1 MLATTGVLLD
11 TNSMDAVEEIKGR
24 LAIEDVLSEY
34 VQLKRA
40 GRNFKGL
47 SPFSN
52 ERTPSFVVSP
62 EKQIWHDFSSGKGG
76 DIFTFIQEMEGV
88 DFRGSLEILAR
99 KAGIELEQYKNKGHD
114 DSKQKERLYHL
125 LEQVTKFYQ
134 ANLKANKSTLDYV
147 INKRKFTK
155 ETILEW
161 RLGYSPNTG
170 SAAVDFAKKQ
180 GFSVKEIQQAGL
192 TNRFGGD
199 MFRGRLMIPLQDQQG
214 RVVGFTARLLTD
226 DPQAPKYINTPQTPL
241 YDKSRHVFGL
251 HLAKESIRKTKYV
264 LLTEGNLDVIAS
276 HQAGVKQCVA
286 TAGTALTEQ
295 QLKTLKR
302 FTGDVRLCF
311 DADRA
316 GLAATERAIPIASS
330 VGVQL
335 SVITIPNGKDPDELI
350 RQDKAAWERVVEE
363 PQYALDWLV
372 GHYQTALDLTKPGNK
387 LVFSDTVL
395 RVVRTLTDRV
405 EQEHYVQKVADI
417 IDVSREALLQ
427 MKLDHAEQ
435 PAPTLRQQ
443 TKKLPSK
450 DEQEI
455 LEVVKKQDKLLALV
469 LLQPRLRDMLISLQ
483 PEFLVQEKA
492 RFIYGF
498 LKEHPDFDGTP
509 TKAAALKEQ
518 SEYVKMLSLQYEE
531 LYQGV
536 ELLEL
541 RNEAEYLQSELVKH
555 YVETQKAQNKIAYQS
570 AGPEEERALLAKD
583 KELNELLSKYKGGNY
598 AKR

>member
-1 MLATTGVLLD
+1 
-11 TNSMDAVEEIKGR
+11 MDAVEEIKGR

-76 DIFTFIQEMEGV
+76 DVFTFIQEMEGV
-88 DFRGSLEILAR
+88 DFRGSLDILAR
-99 KAGIELEQYKNKGHD
+99 KAGIELEQYKSKGRD
-114 DSKQKERLYHL
+114 DNKQKERLYHL

-161 RLGYSPNTG
+161 QLGYSPNTG

-180 GFSVKEIQQAGL
+180 GFTPKEIQQAGL

-199 MFRGRLMIPLQDQQG
+199 MFRGRLMVPLQDQQG
-214 RVVGFTARLLTD
+214 RVVGFTARLLIN

-264 LLTEGNLDVIAS
+264 LLAEGNLDVIAS

-316 GLAATERAIPIASS
+316 GLAATERAIPIASK

-350 RQDKAAWERVVEE
+350 RQDKDAWKQVVEQ
-363 PQYALDWLV
+363 PQYALDWLI
-372 GHYQTALDLTKPGNK
+372 GHYQMALDLTKPGNK

-395 RVVRTLTDRV
+395 TVIRTLGDRV

-427 MKLDHAEQ
+427 MKLDHTEKPLSA
-435 PAPTLRQQ
+435 RQQ
-443 TKKLPSK
+443 TKKLPTK
-450 DEQEI
+450 DEQES
-455 LEVVKKQDKLLALV
+455 LEVIKKQDKLMALI
-469 LLQPRLRDMLISLQ
+469 LLQPRTRDLLESVQ
-483 PEFLVQEKA
+483 PEFLPQERA
-492 RFIYGF
+492 QFVFRF

-509 TKAAALKEQ
+509 TKAVGLKEQ

-531 LYQGV
+531 LYQGI

-541 RNEAEYLQSELVKH
+541 RNEAEYLQSELVKQ
-555 YVETQKAQNKIAYQS
+555 YVETQKSQNKRAYHT
-570 AGPEEERALLAKD
+570 ATPEEERALLAKD

>member
-1 MLATTGVLLD
+1 
-11 TNSMDAVEEIKGR
+11 MDAVEEIKGR

-76 DIFTFIQEMEGV
+76 DMFTFIQEMEGV

-99 KAGIELEQYKNKGHD
+99 KAGIELEQYKSKSSDN
-114 DSKQKERLYHL
+114 KQKERLYHL

-134 ANLKANKSTLDYV
+134 TNLKANKAAFDYV
-147 INKRKFTK
+147 YNKRKFTK
-155 ETILEW
+155 DTILEW
-161 RLGYSPNTG
+161 KLGYAPNT
-170 SAAVDFAKKQ
+170 SNATVDFAKKQ
-180 GFSVKEIQQAGL
+180 GFTQKEIQQAGL

-199 MFRGRLMIPLQDQQG
+199 MFRGRLMVPLQDQQG
-214 RVVGFTARLLTD
+214 RVVGFTARLLID
-226 DPQAPKYINTPQTPL
+226 DPQAPKYINTPQTLL

-251 HLAKESIRKTKYV
+251 HLAKEAIRKTKFVV
-264 LLTEGNLDVIAS
+264 LAEGNLDVIAS

-286 TAGTALTEQ
+286 TAGTALTEY
-295 QLKTLKR
+295 QLKALKR
-302 FTGDVRLCF
+302 FTGDVRLSF

-316 GLAATERAIPIASS
+316 GIAATERAIPIASK
-330 VGVQL
+330 VGVRL

-350 RQDKAAWERVVEE
+350 RQDKSVWQQVIDQ
-363 PQYALDWLV
+363 PQYVLDWLIA
-372 GHYQTALDLTKPGNK
+372 HYQQELDLTKPGNK
-387 LVFSDTVL
+387 VLFSDTVL
-395 RVVRTLTDRV
+395 AVVRNLADRV
-405 EQEHYVQKVADI
+405 EQEHYVQKIADI
-417 IDVSREALLQ
+417 IDVNRDALMQ
-427 MKLDHAEQ
+427 MKLDRSNQ
-435 PAPTLRQQ
+435 QVPTQKQQ
-443 TKKLPSK
+443 AKKLISK
-450 DEQEI
+450 EEREK
-455 LEVVKKQDKLLALV
+455 LEFIKKQNKLVALI
-469 LLQPRLRDMLISLQ
+469 LLQPRLRDLLVSLQ
-483 PEFLVQEKA
+483 PEFFPQEKA
-492 RFIYGF
+492 QFIYNF

-509 TKAAALKEQ
+509 DKAAVLKEQ
-518 SEYVKMLSLQYEE
+518 AEYVKMLSLQYEE

-541 RNEAEYLQSELVKH
+541 RNDAEYLQSELVKY
-555 YVETQKAQNKIAYQS
+555 YVETQKAQNKIAYQT
-570 AGPEEERALLAKD
+570 ATPEEERALLAKD

>member
-1 MLATTGVLLD
+1 
-11 TNSMDAVEEIKGR
+11 MDAVEEIKGR

-47 SPFSN
+47 SPFTN

-76 DIFTFIQEMEGV
+76 DMFTFVQEMEGV
-88 DFRGSLEILAR
+88 DFRGALELLAR
-99 KAGIELEQYKNKGHD
+99 KAGVELEQYKGKGSD
-114 DSKQKERLYHL
+114 NKQKERLYHL

-134 ANLKANKSTLDYV
+134 ANLRANRSALDYV
-147 INKRKFTK
+147 LHKRKFTK

-161 RLGYSPNTG
+161 RLGYAPNTG

-180 GFSVKEIQQAGL
+180 GFTVKEIQQAGL

-199 MFRGRLMIPLQDQQG
+199 MFQGRLMVPLQDQQG
-214 RVVGFTARLLTD
+214 KVIGFTARHLGAE
-226 DPQAPKYINTPQTPL
+226 DPKAPKYINTPQTQL

-251 HLAKESIRKTKYV
+251 HLAKEAIRKTKFVV
-264 LLTEGNLDVIAS
+264 LAEGNLDVIAS
-276 HQAGVKQCVA
+276 HQAGVRQCVA

-295 QLKTLKR
+295 QLKALKR
-302 FTGDVRLCF
+302 FTGDVRLSF

-316 GLAATERAIPIASS
+316 GIAATERAIPIASK
-330 VGVQL
+330 VGVSL
-335 SVITIPNGKDPDELI
+335 SVISIPNGKDPDELI
-350 RQDKAAWERVVEE
+350 RQDKAAWEQVINEHK
-363 PQYALDWLV
+363 YALDWLI
-372 GHYQTALDLTKPGNK
+372 GHYQNELDLTKPGNK
-387 LVFSDTVL
+387 LVFSDKVLTVIRML
-395 RVVRTLTDRV
+395 NDRV

-427 MKLDHAEQ
+427 MKLNHTEK
-435 PAPTLRQQ
+435 PTPTKQHV
-443 TKKLPSK
+443 KKLVTK
-450 DEQEI
+450 DGQES
-455 LEVVKKQDKLLALV
+455 LEVLKKQNKLLALL
-469 LLQPRLRDMLISLQ
+469 LLQPRLRDLLVSLERDFL
-483 PEFLVQEKA
+483 PEEQA
-492 RFIYGF
+492 RFVCDF
-498 LKEHPDFDGTP
+498 LKENSDFDGTP
-509 TKAAALKEQ
+509 TKAAALKEVAD
-518 SEYVKMLSLQYEE
+518 YVKMLSLQYEE

-541 RNEAEYLQSELVKH
+541 RNDAEYLQSELVKH
-555 YVETQKAQNKIAYQS
+555 YVETQKAKNKLAYQNAS
-570 AGPEEERALLAKD
+570 PAEERALLAKD